1 MGKKIKIR
9 DKIILSLFC
18 IVLGGV
24 FVAIGVYVWYR
35 QLTPYFQVRQSISW
49 QPVQATLLD
58 AKVIDDWSEPGRTK
72 RGGIKYFIDI
82 RYQYSFKNKNYTGT
96 RYSFYNFCN
105 NAADGG
111 KLHSF
116 VKNNPPGTKICCF
129 VNPENPTEAVVS
141 REKRN
146 PLPIILLSIPCFIVG
161 LYFVFVKSRV
171 FSLPAHWKESQDGK
185 VIDK

>member
-1 MGKKIKIR
+1 MGRKIKIR

-18 IVLGGV
+18 IVLGGI

-35 QLTPYFQVRQSISW
+35 QLKPYWQVLQSASW
-49 QPVQATLLD
+49 QP
-58 AKVIDDWSEPGRTK
+58 AKAVVISIKGCDDWAKPVK
-72 RGGIKYFIDI
+72 RHGSINYFVDI
-82 RYQYSFKNKNYTGT
+82 RYSYKYKNKNYVGD
-96 RYSFYNFCN
+96 RYSFYKSTT
-105 NAADGG
+105 DGN
-111 KLHSF
+111 KLYSF
-116 VKNNPPGTKICCF
+116 VRATPPGAKICCF

-146 PLPIILLSIPCFIVG
+146 PLPIILLSMPCFIVG